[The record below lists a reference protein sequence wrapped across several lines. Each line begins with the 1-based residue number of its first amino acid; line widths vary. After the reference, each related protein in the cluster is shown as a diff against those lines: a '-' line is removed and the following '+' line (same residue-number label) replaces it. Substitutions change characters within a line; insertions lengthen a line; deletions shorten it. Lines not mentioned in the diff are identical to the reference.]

1 VILCSYKVM
10 VMTALIV
17 IVFVFGV
24 SVELMIVVIFK
35 LLMWSFFFSAISW
48 ICDLVCC
55 DLYR

>member
-35 LLMWSFFFSAISW
+35 LLMWSFFFL
-48 ICDLVCC
+48 CNLMDM
-55 DLYR
+55 